1 MDSTAL
7 AQQRHISITTFK
19 RDGTPVSVPVWCA
32 ADNGTL
38 LVISEA
44 DSWKVKR
51 IRRNAH
57 VRLAPCSARGTPRG
71 PAVDADASLLA
82 ETTTVEALLARKY
95 GWAWRGYRALMVST
109 ALIRRLRRQLPTP
122 WLTIRITLRQAA
134 PDQPNLRGS
143 GHLRQARSGRRSV
156 RRPTPGRPGP
166 RGQELGSAGG
176 HGKTA
181 PAPAGRK
188 LGSGD
193 PSRMA
198 PIRDGLRLLAAVA
211 TAAVS
216 RRPVR
221 PLAGEAGRSLPGDE
235 LVADAKL
242 GWTHAITIGA
252 RPAAIWPWLVQMGCR
267 RAGWYSYDGLDN
279 AAVPSADRI
288 LPQLQQVQVGDILPQ
303 TPTAEDRF
311 VVRAVEPQRALVL
324 GDNAGS
330 MSWAFVLEPVGET
343 GTRLI
348 TRSRG
353 AYDRL
358 ALGLLLKLIWHPVH
372 FGMQRRQLLNLK
384 RRVEAAT

>member
-38 LVISEA
+38 LVFSEA

-51 IRRNAH
+51 IGH
-57 VRLAPCSARGTPRG
+57 DPHIRLAPCSARGTPRG
-71 PAVDADASLLA
+71 PAVDADANLVE
-82 ETTTVEALLARKY
+82 ETTTVQALLARKY
-95 GWAWRGYRALMVST
+95 GWEWRGYRTLMFVT
-109 ALIRRLRRQLPTP
+109 ALIRRLRRQLPAA
-122 WLTIRITLRQAA
+122 WLTIRITLRAAA
-134 PDQPNLRGS
+134 PEQTNLRGS
-143 GHLRQARSGRRSV
+143 GYVRHARSGRQSIE
-156 RRPTPGRPGP
+156 RPTPRRPGT
-166 RGQELGSAGG
+166 RSQEVGLAGG
-176 HGKTA
+176 PGKTR
-181 PAPAGRK
+181 PAPAGRSVR
-188 LGSGD
+188 GG
-193 PSRMA
+193 PSLVA
-198 PIRDGLRLLAAVA
+198 PIRDGLRLVAAVA

-221 PLAGEAGRSLPGDE
+221 PVAGEAERSLPGDE
-235 LVADAKL
+235 LVADAKI

-288 LPQLQQVQVGDILPQ
+288 LPQFQQLRVGDILPM
-303 TPTAEDRF
+303 TPTAQDRF
-311 VVRAVEPQRALVL
+311 VVRAVEPERALVL
-324 GDNAGS
+324 GDDAGS
-330 MSWAFVLEPVGET
+330 MSWAFVLEPVAAS

>member
-1 MDSTAL
+1 MDNAAL
-7 AQQRHISITTFK
+7 AEEPFVSITTFK

-32 ADNGTL
+32 AENRTL
-38 LVISEA
+38 LVFSEA

-51 IRRNAH
+51 IRRDPH

-71 PAVDADASLLA
+71 PAVDADARLVA
-82 ETTTVEALLARKY
+82 ETTTVQALLARKY
-95 GWAWRGYRALMVST
+95 GWAWRGYRALMFFT
-109 ALIRRLRRQLPTP
+109 ATVRRLRRQLPTP
-122 WLTIRITLRQAA
+122 WLTIKITLRQAA
-134 PDQPNLRGS
+134 PDQPSVRGP
-143 GHLRQARSGRRSV
+143 GHLRPARSGLQSL
-156 RRPTPGRPGP
+156 RRPTPGRPGL

-176 HGKTA
+176 QGKTG
-181 PAPAGRK
+181 PAPAGQSV
-188 LGSGD
+188 GSGG
-193 PSRMA
+193 PSLVA
-198 PIRDGLRLLAAVA
+198 PIRDGLRLVGVVA

-216 RRPVR
+216 RHPVR
-221 PLAGEAGRSLPGDE
+221 PAPGEAERSLPGDE

-279 AAVPSADRI
+279 AGVPSADRI
-288 LPQLQQVQVGDILPQ
+288 LPELQQLQVGDILPQ

-311 VVRAVEPQRALVL
+311 VVRAVEPERALVL
-324 GDNAGS
+324 GDDAGS
-330 MSWAFVLEPVGET
+330 MSWAFVLEPVAET

-358 ALGLLLKLIWHPVH
+358 ALGLLLKLVWHPIH

-384 RRVEAAT
+384 RLVEAAT

>member
-1 MDSTAL
+1 MNSAAL
-7 AQQRHISITTFK
+7 ANERHISITTFK

-32 ADNGTL
+32 ADNGSL

-44 DSWKVKR
+44 DSWKAKR
-51 IRRNAH
+51 IRRDPH
-57 VRLAPCSARGTPRG
+57 VRLAPCSTRGTPRG
-71 PAVDADASLLA
+71 PAVDADASLLEGTA
-82 ETTTVEALLARKY
+82 TVQALLARKY
-95 GWAWRGYRALMVST
+95 GWAWRGYRALMVLS
-109 ALIRRLRRQLPTP
+109 AAIRRLRRQAPQP
-122 WLTIRITLRQAA
+122 WLTIRITPRAA
-134 PDQPNLRGS
+134 IPDQPNLRGS
-143 GHLRQARSGRRSV
+143 GHLRQARSGLRSV

-166 RGQELGSAGG
+166 GGQEPGLAGG
-176 HGKTA
+176 QA
-181 PAPAGRK
+181 NAEPAPAGRSV
-188 LGSGD
+188 GSRD
-193 PSRMA
+193 PSLGA
-198 PIRDGLRLLAAVA
+198 LLRDALRLVAAVG

-221 PLAGEAGRSLPGDE
+221 PVAGEAGRSLPGDE
-235 LVADAKL
+235 LVADAKI

-288 LPQLQQVQVGDILPQ
+288 LPQFQQVQVGDLLPQ
-303 TPTAEDRF
+303 TPTAQDRF
-311 VVRAVEPQRALVL
+311 LVRAVEPERALVL
-324 GDNAGS
+324 GDAAGS
-330 MSWAFVLEPVGET
+330 MSWAFVLEPLGAT

>member
-1 MDSTAL
+1 MDSAAL
-7 AQQRHISITTFK
+7 ATEPFVNITTFK

-38 LVISEA
+38 LVFSEA

-51 IRRNAH
+51 IRRDPH

-71 PAVDADASLLA
+71 PAVDADASLLE
-82 ETTTVEALLARKY
+82 ETTTVEALLAQKY
-95 GWAWRGYRALMVST
+95 GWAWRGYRTLMVST

-122 WLTIRITLRQAA
+122 WLTIRITLREAG
-134 PDQPNLRGS
+134 PDQPNHKGS
-143 GHLRQARSGRRSV
+143 GHLRHARSGLRSV
-156 RRPTPGRPGP
+156 GRPTPGRPGP
-166 RGQELGSAGG
+166 RGQELGLAGG
-176 HGKTA
+176 RGKTG
-181 PAPAGRK
+181 PALAGRNV
-188 LGSGD
+188 GGGG

-198 PIRDGLRLLAAVA
+198 LLRDGLRLVAAVA

-221 PLAGEAGRSLPGDE
+221 PVAGESERSLPGDE
-235 LVADAKL
+235 LVADAKI

-267 RAGWYSYDGLDN
+267 RAGWYSYDGVDN
-279 AAVPSADRI
+279 SGVPSADRI
-288 LPQLQQVQVGDILPQ
+288 LPEFQQVQVGDILPQ

-311 VVRAVEPQRALVL
+311 VVRAVEPERALVL
-324 GDNAGS
+324 GDDAGS
-330 MSWAFVLEPVGET
+330 MSWAFVLEPVAET

-358 ALGLLLKLIWHPVH
+358 ALGLMLKVVWHPVH

-384 RRVEAAT
+384 RLVEAAT

>member
-1 MDSTAL
+1 MDSVAL
-7 AQQRHISITTFK
+7 AKEPFVSITTFK

-38 LVISEA
+38 LVFSEA

-51 IRRNAH
+51 IRRDPH
-57 VRLAPCSARGTPRG
+57 VRLGPCSARGTPRG
-71 PAVDADASLLA
+71 PAVDADASLVE
-82 ETTTVEALLARKY
+82 ETTKVETLLAQKY
-95 GWAWRGYRALMVST
+95 GWAWRGYRALMLST

-122 WLTIRITLRQAA
+122 WLTIRITLREAA

-143 GHLRQARSGRRSV
+143 GHLRHARSGLRSV
-156 RRPTPGRPGP
+156 GRPTPGRPGP
-166 RGQELGSAGG
+166 GGQEPGLAGG
-176 HGKTA
+176 HGRA
-181 PAPAGRK
+181 GPALAGRSV
-188 LGSGD
+188 GGGD
-193 PSRMA
+193 PSLVKR
-198 PIRDGLRLLAAVA
+198 IRDGLRLVGAVG

-216 RRPVR
+216 RRAVR
-221 PLAGEAGRSLPGDE
+221 PVADEVERSLPGDE
-235 LVADAKL
+235 LVADAKI

-252 RPAAIWPWLVQMGCR
+252 RPAAVWPWLVQMGCR

-279 AAVPSADRI
+279 GAVPSADRI
-288 LPQLQQVQVGDILPQ
+288 LPELQRVQVGDILPQ

-311 VVRAVEPQRALVL
+311 VVRVVEPERALVL
-324 GDNAGS
+324 GDAAGS

-353 AYDRL
+353 AYDRV
-358 ALGLLLKLIWHPVH
+358 ALGLMLRVVWHPVH

-384 RRVEAAT
+384 RLVEAAT